1 MSLGVLATL
10 AEESPV
16 ADLFTFMLWRE
27 AGSDTFTGS
36 AIVLSLELTGFFLGM
51 TCDCSFSH
59 ALRRL

>member
-10 AEESPV
+10 AEKSPV

-36 AIVLSLELTGFFLGM
+36 AIVLSLEFTGFFW
-51 TCDCSFSH
+51 
-59 ALRRL
+59 A